1 MTRLKALELF
11 GFKSFADRT
20 RFEFPEGITVVV
32 GPNGSGKSNVVD
44 AIKWV
49 LGEQSVRSLRGHDM
63 TDVIFAGSAT
73 RKPLNAAETTLIFDN
88 STRQL
93 PVESDDVHITRRV
106 YRSGENEYLVNG
118 EVSRLRD
125 IRELFSGT
133 GAATQAYSVIE
144 QGRVDAL
151 LAASGR
157 ERRAVFEEAA
167 GITRF
172 KIRRAESLRRL
183 ERSEQNRQRL
193 ADIVGEVS
201 SRLET
206 VKHQA
211 SRARRWRQMTDRLR
225 ALRLSAASQDLSLV
239 DAAVASVDESLA
251 SLHQESHAIE
261 THSVEAAHRT
271 GELLRLEQDL
281 SPQLDAIQSLFS
293 TDKQRA
299 AAAEARLSLLR
310 LQHAEV
316 EADAGRLKADAH
328 AAKRRQREAVAAVE
342 AARTQAELLHS
353 ESRQINEQLLA
364 CEQAA
369 EGSHQHSAD
378 IQQRLVAHAE
388 RVESLETKFRALESE
403 MDRAGMRC
411 EEARRTADLW
421 REKIDAARQ
430 LLARLL
436 ESLATRE
443 GNVDSLARRLAET
456 SHELESADVAHREQS
471 STLDAAWHVLA
482 GWQSKLEACRERKG
496 MLEELTAQQDGLS
509 AAAQRLLAA
518 SYAQDP
524 SGQPGAVPGLIGL
537 VADLIV
543 APIEWAP
550 LVDLALGTIG
560 QNLVVESLDDVLR
573 WFGPWSNTEAAQS
586 VLVSAGRTGFISLD
600 GLPERDAFDPTNSLE
615 PMALATNPL
624 GIVGR
629 LDRLLFPDPG
639 DGLAR
644 ETRGSNADPA
654 YTERV
659 GEVHRTLVRRLL
671 GHVWVVEQLEDARRV
686 IQAAPQGSLCIT
698 RAGQCLSTDGLLEIG
713 TPSGATGLVARRSE
727 LRAVTQRHDT
737 LLRTVEDASATITE
751 LQASLAAGRQS
762 IRQLQARRMQ
772 EAETIASSRA
782 DLDRIGREHLVAQEA
797 ITVAEAGFLQAE
809 RQAADRIDARDAASR
824 AIEIQTATIDHARR
838 ELSQTQASLAA
849 LDRNRGTVVEE
860 INKLRID
867 RATCHERLA
876 RGRDAEDRRMA
887 EIDARQTDLLTANSR
902 TAAAEVKLNSL
913 EFELLA
919 AESAFA
925 EAMVAAEHSS
935 DEMHALG
942 NTRMSLLAEKTAAA
956 ALAEAAR
963 GAALKLGESIH
974 AHELEAGEARH
985 RRARI
990 IERIRDE
997 YDIDIDA
1004 EASRKADPMPEA
1016 TTDSLSATAL
1026 SAATSPTEAVPP
1038 ETTLPENRTDLDCE
1052 IEELRRKLGSMTS
1065 VNLEALAEAESLT
1078 QRLDTLEL
1086 QLADVTNAKE
1096 AIEQLIARIDDESR
1110 RLLGETIET
1119 VRGHFRELFE
1129 RLFGGGQADIVLD
1142 PNMDLLET
1150 TVEIV
1155 ARPPGKEPRSI
1166 SLLSGGEKTMT
1177 CVALLL
1183 AIFRSRPSPFC
1194 VLDEVDA
1201 ALDESNVD
1209 RFVSV
1214 LRDFLSSTQF
1224 IVVTHSKKTMATA
1237 TTLYG
1242 VTMEESGVSKRVSV
1256 RFESTAAAAPITR
1269 SAAA

>member
-88 STRQL
+88 SARQL
-93 PVESDDVHITRRV
+93 PVDSDDVHITRRV

-118 EVSRLRD
+118 DVSRLRD

-225 ALRLSAASQDLSLV
+225 ALRLSAAWQDLSLV
-239 DAAVASVDESLA
+239 DAAVTSVDESLA
-251 SLHQESHAIE
+251 RLHQEFHAIE
-261 THSVEAAHRT
+261 TDTARATCRT
-271 GELLRLEQDL
+271 ADLLRLEQDL

-293 TDKQRA
+293 VDKQRA

-316 EADAGRLKADAH
+316 EADTGRLKADTH
-328 AAKRRQREAVAAVE
+328 TAKSRQREAVAAVE
-342 AARTQAELLHS
+342 AARTQAAFLHS
-353 ESRQINEQLLA
+353 DCLQIEGQLLA

-378 IQQRLVAHAE
+378 IQQRLDMQAE
-388 RVESLETKFRALESE
+388 RVELLEAKFRALESE
-403 MDRAGMRC
+403 VDRAGMRC

-430 LLARLL
+430 LLATLL

-443 GNVDSLARRLAET
+443 GNIDSLARRLANT
-456 SHELESADVAHREQS
+456 SHELESAEVAHREQS
-471 STLDAAWHVLA
+471 ATLEAAWHTLA
-482 GWQSKLEACRERKG
+482 GWQAKLEACRERKG
-496 MLEELTAQQDGLS
+496 MLEEMTAQQEGLS
-509 AAAQRLLAA
+509 PAAQRLLAA
-518 SYAQDP
+518 SHAQGPRGEP
-524 SGQPGAVPGLIGL
+524 SAVPGLIGL

-550 LVDLALGTIG
+550 LVDIALGTLG

-586 VLVSAGRTGFISLD
+586 VLISAGRTGFVSIGGLSETDALD
-600 GLPERDAFDPTNSLE
+600 PNNSLE
-615 PMALATNPL
+615 PTALAAHAV

-629 LDRLLFPDPG
+629 LDRLLFPD
-639 DGLAR
+639 DGLGGNPR
-644 ETRGSNADPA
+644 LSNADAGPA
-654 YTERV
+654 EGIGTF
-659 GEVHRTLVRRLL
+659 HRTLARRLL
-671 GHVWVVEQLEDARRV
+671 GHVWVVEQLEDARHLLPAV
-686 IQAAPQGSLCIT
+686 PQGTLCIT
-698 RAGQCLSTDGLLEIG
+698 RAGQCLSTGGLLEIG

-727 LRAVTQRHDT
+727 LRGVTQRHDN

-751 LQASLAAGRQS
+751 LQASLATERQS
-762 IRQLQARRMQ
+762 IRQLQSRRMQ

-782 DLDRIGREHLVAQEA
+782 DLDRIGREQLAAREA
-797 ITVAEAGFLQAE
+797 IAVADAGFLEAQ
-809 RQAADRIDARDAASR
+809 RHLSDRTDALDAASR
-824 AIEIQTATIDHARR
+824 ALETQITTIDHAKR
-838 ELSQTQASLAA
+838 ELSQTHASLAA
-849 LDRNRGTVVEE
+849 LDRNRGTVVEQ
-860 INKLRID
+860 INRLRID

-876 RGRDAEDRRMA
+876 RAQDAEQRCIT
-887 EIDARQTDLLTANSR
+887 EIDARQNDLLTANGR
-902 TAAAEVKLNSL
+902 TSAAEVKLDAL
-913 EFELLA
+913 ESELLA
-919 AESAFA
+919 AESDFA
-925 EAMVAAEHSS
+925 EAMVAAERSHT
-935 DEMHALG
+935 EMHALG
-942 NTRMSLLAEKTAAA
+942 NTRSSLLVEKTAAA
-956 ALAEAAR
+956 ALADAAR
-963 GAALKLGESIH
+963 GAALKLGDSIH

-990 IERIRDE
+990 IDRIRDE
-997 YDIDIDA
+997 YDIDMND
-1004 EASRKADPMPEA
+1004 EANRKAYSTPEA
-1016 TTDSLSATAL
+1016 TADSLPTAPTP
-1026 SAATSPTEAVPP
+1026 AASPPTEAVSP
-1038 ETTLPENRTDLDCE
+1038 ETTLPENRDDLDCE
-1052 IEELRRKLGSMTS
+1052 IEELRRKLGAMTS
-1065 VNLEALAEAESLT
+1065 VNLEALAEAEALT
-1078 QRLDTLEL
+1078 HRLDTLEL

-1142 PNMDLLET
+1142 PDMDLLET

-1256 RFESTAAAAPITR
+1256 RFESTAAAAPLPR